1 MAPSKGLPYR
11 VTFGFRQFLQ
21 PLPHGLSPFS
31 GSEKDQRDFLWRWLF
46 RHSLPFLHLL
56 SYMYHKLCIPGD
68 IPAAGDACAD
78 IKISQH

>member
-1 MAPSKGLPYR
+1 
-11 VTFGFRQFLQ
+11 
-21 PLPHGLSPFS
+21 
-31 GSEKDQRDFLWRWLF
+31 
-46 RHSLPFLHLL
+46 LHLL